1 MLLNANSGSEVRGEF
16 GAKITLPMASP
27 SSSPPNVV
35 TELGM
40 VSEVMVPVWV
50 QPVVA
55 TAVTGNPL
63 MVDGI
68 VTELSSH
75 VASQPWTETEVPLSV

>member
-1 MLLNANSGSEVRGEF
+1 
-16 GAKITLPMASP
+16 
-27 SSSPPNVV
+27 
-35 TELGM
+35 M

-55 TAVTGNPL
+55 TEVTGSPAI
-63 MVDGI
+63 VDGI
-68 VTELSSH
+68 VTDAPSH